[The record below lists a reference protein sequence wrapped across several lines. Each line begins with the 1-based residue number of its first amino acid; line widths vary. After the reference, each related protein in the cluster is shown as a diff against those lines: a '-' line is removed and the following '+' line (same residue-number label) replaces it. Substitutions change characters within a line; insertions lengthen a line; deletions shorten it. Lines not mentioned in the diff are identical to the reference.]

1 MRATSATRSSE
12 GAIVAEVRDGSPG
25 DRAGLRGADDQETF
39 NGQRISKG
47 GDVIVAIDGQ
57 DVRSA
62 DDVVRSVAYR
72 LPGQVVRMTVV
83 RDGRRV
89 ALRVK
94 LGERPAAPDTR

>member
-1 MRATSATRSSE
+1 MRE
-12 GAIVAEVRDGSPG
+12 GSPG
-25 DRAGLRGADDQETF
+25 ERAGLRGGDERETF
-39 NGQRISKG
+39 NGQEISKG
-47 GDVIVAIDGQ
+47 GDVIVSIDRQ
-57 DVRSA
+57 EVRSA

-72 LPGQVVRMTVV
+72 LPGQLVRMTVV